1 MPEYVVGTVEELPIG
16 AKRVV
21 KIDGVEIGVFNVK
34 GAFYALPNRCLHQGG
49 PLCEGNVG
57 GTIRATKA
65 SGWKPEFAHEGEILV
80 CPWHGLEFN
89 VTTGRCLAR
98 RGARLRQYRVR
109 VVEGEIRVVV

>member
-109 VVEGEIRVVV
+109 VVDGEIRVVV